1 MKLSVRAYFQ
11 GKKILIMLYFNREL
25 SVLPKINSYV
35 YFIFYFIEYFVVDKN
50 YSQVGFK
57 LKIICVIVWTFQLM
71 KYVFYGI
78 RQINMII
85 IYFVL

>member
-1 MKLSVRAYFQ
+1 
-11 GKKILIMLYFNREL
+11 MLYFNREL

-57 LKIICVIVWTFQLM
+57 LKIIFAIVWTFQLM
-71 KYVFYGI
+71 KYVSMEYDKSI
-78 RQINMII
+78 W
-85 IYFVL
+85 